1 MEGVTLALDGVT
13 LAQLGLFA
21 ATLSVA
27 ILSPGPGIVAVS
39 QAAFRLGRR
48 DAMPYALGLAL
59 GASAWCLVA
68 LLGLTVLFEAVPL
81 ALSAFHV
88 LGGLYLLRV
97 AYGMWAH
104 ARDPLPE
111 PGAAKGQGL
120 GAGLALNLANPKP
133 GLFYAS
139 VLLSIFPDIRGVAG
153 NALVYATALAVE
165 LAFYLGL
172 AAVLSAGPIRARYF
186 GAKPWIDRTAALLIA
201 ALGLLLILRH

>member
-1 MEGVTLALDGVT
+1 MDGVT
-13 LAQLGLFA
+13 LAQLGLFV

-68 LLGLTVLFEAVPL
+68 LLGLTMLFEAVPL
-81 ALSAFHV
+81 AMSAFHV
-88 LGGLYLLRV
+88 VGGLYLLWV
-97 AYGMWAH
+97 AWKMWSH
-104 ARDPLPE
+104 ATDPLPA
-111 PGAAKGQGL
+111 PGASAGQGF
-120 GAGLALNLANPKP
+120 GAGMALNLANPKP

-139 VLLSIFPDIRGVAG
+139 VLLSIFPDARGFGA
-153 NALVYATALAVE
+153 NALVYSTALAVE

-172 AAVLSAGPIRARYF
+172 AAVLSAAPIRARYF
-186 GAKPWIDRTAALLIA
+186 GAKPWIDRTAAALIA